1 MNKDS
6 GSRDRASE
14 EQLHELVRRLATSL
28 APQQIYA
35 FGSHVYGTPTA
46 ASDVDVLIV
55 VEDASALDVGALK
68 RVHEALAGLFL
79 PIELHSRSQQ
89 NFERRKAI
97 RATLEHEVATK
108 GRLLYAA

>member
-1 MNKDS
+1 MITARVTTVRITDEKLADV
-6 GSRDRASE
+6 
-14 EQLHELVRRLATSL
+14 VRRLVAAL
-28 APQQIYA
+28 APRSVYA

-55 VEDASALDVGALK
+55 VDDASALDVGALR

-79 PIELHSRSQQ
+79 PIELRFRSQQ